1 MSHGN
6 TGKRNVVETLQEFS
20 IPLILGVLIA
30 VVWANVDH
38 HSYHVLNHWSPF
50 GKDSHFN
57 FHFVM
62 NDLFMALFFGI
73 AAKEIAESCLP
84 GGDLNPPSKAIN
96 PLLGTIGGVVGPIGV
111 YFAWVY
117 ISGDP
122 TIANGWGI
130 PTATDIAL
138 AWLVARLVFGPQHPA
153 VAFLLLLAV
162 ADDGLGLGI
171 IAIFYPDPTNPVRPI
186 FLLLVALAML
196 ISYGL
201 RKKDV
206 RSFWPYLLIGGSL
219 SWAGLFLAH
228 LHPALALVAI
238 VPFMPSRGFDEG
250 IFAEHSDSYV
260 DTLNNFE
267 HKFKLPVDFGL
278 FGFGLANAGVQ
289 FSSMGQATVAVLL
302 GLAVGK
308 TLGIFTFSY
317 VGHLL
322 GFKLPEGMGPRS
334 LLVAG
339 VIAGIGLTVA
349 LFVAGVAFTDPSLQG
364 AAKMGALF
372 SAFIA
377 PIALILGKVL
387 NVRKEYED
395 LHASSEHG
403 LLVLVAERSDDSCR
417 GIALALANSGHHVKV
432 GETGAEIE
440 SLHREF
446 DFDLV
451 LLDVQGITEEALA
464 AIQRL
469 REAGDKPFPPLL
481 GTSENPDSESSTGL
495 DALIDFP
502 FEDSVIRSWAKKQ

>member
-1 MSHGN
+1 MSHGS
-6 TGKRNVVETLQEFS
+6 TGKRSVVETLQEFS

-57 FHFVM
+57 FHFIM

-96 PLLGTIGGVVGPIGV
+96 PLLGTIGGVLGPIGV

-117 ISGDP
+117 ISGDAS
-122 TIANGWGI
+122 IANGWGI

-138 AWLVARLVFGPQHPA
+138 AWLVARLVFGAQHPA

-171 IAIFYPDPTNPVRPI
+171 IAIFYPDPNNPVRPI

-196 ISYGL
+196 VCYGL

-206 RSFWPYLLIGGSL
+206 RNFWPYLLVGGSL
-219 SWAGLFLAH
+219 SWCGLFLAH
-228 LHPALALVAI
+228 LHPALALVAV

-250 IFAEHSDSYV
+250 IFAEHSGNYA
-260 DTLNNFE
+260 DTLNDFE

-289 FSSMGQATVAVLL
+289 FSSMGQATIAVLL
-302 GLAVGK
+302 GLSVGKAVG
-308 TLGIFTFSY
+308 IFGFSY
-317 VGHLL
+317 IGHLL

-334 LLVAG
+334 LFVAG
-339 VIAGIGLTVA
+339 VIAGLGLTVA
-349 LFVAGVAFTDPSLQG
+349 LFVAGVAFTDPTLQG

-377 PIALILGKVL
+377 PLAIILGKVL
-387 NVRKEYED
+387 RVREEYSAI
-395 LHASSEHG
+395 HAASEHG
-403 LLVLVAERSDDSCR
+403 LLVLVAEKSDETSR
-417 GIALALANSGHHVKV
+417 GIALALAESGHHVKV
-432 GETGAEIE
+432 GETGEEIK
-440 SLHREF
+440 SLHEEF

-451 LLDVQGITEEALA
+451 LLDLKGINEEALE
-464 AIQRL
+464 AIAKI
-469 REAGDKPFPPLL
+469 REAGEKPLPPLL
-481 GTSENPDSESSTGL
+481 GASEDPASESKDGV
-495 DALIDFP
+495 DGVIPFP
-502 FEDSVIRSWAKKQ
+502 FEDSEIRRWAKK